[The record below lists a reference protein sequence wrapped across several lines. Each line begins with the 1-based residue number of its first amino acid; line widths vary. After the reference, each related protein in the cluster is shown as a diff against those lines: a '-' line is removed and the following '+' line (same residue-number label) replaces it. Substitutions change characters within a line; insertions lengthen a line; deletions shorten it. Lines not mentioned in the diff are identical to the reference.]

1 MHRITL
7 LAALSILAGCVSPQ
21 ARQAAEAQRLFS
33 GVLVKPIVADS
44 ILREGDVLSFQLSK
58 SDEAPAEAGMT
69 AQLEA
74 SCVSAQA
81 SLLYFG
87 GQGRRYL
94 GVNNQQYTAG
104 QSIPSS
110 VYPVLKSNPGFIKAC
125 AETPVPD
132 WRVVRNSGNEPWL
145 LIDRNSLKTE
155 GAELKLWVT
164 RDYSVVALDEPYSA
178 PFSQKREHLAIDC
191 TKQTY
196 RLLTGYALD
205 TSNTVTDGKE
215 GFVRT
220 PQPMSSRPLDDRQ
233 MFTMVCDNPQS
244 TLTLPRFVAR
254 IKKQAPVQLPPLAD
268 DVAASIKALNMPPP
282 IKMLNYLEVVGQYI
296 SPGRNSEINQKIF
309 IETDPASQQL
319 SERSVDVGYEHNQ
332 ISFRGMFSLTGQMYF
347 TSTKDTSVKDTG
359 MTTSLT
365 FHGDWQHM
373 PVNGSLGY
381 NIKSR
386 NVNSVLGETN
396 RYESTTD
403 CTVVS
408 ELSAIKLH
416 DALSGT
422 AKELKC
428 RIQSKDYVRT
438 RTFYYLQDYGYF
450 YFAGIDKN
458 PESYET
464 HSIKTVR

>member
-7 LAALSILAGCVSPQ
+7 LVALSLLAGCVSPQ

-33 GVLVKPIVADS
+33 GVLVNPIVADS
-44 ILREGDVLSFQLSK
+44 VLREGDVLSFQLSK
-58 SDEAPAEAGMT
+58 SEGTPAEAGLT

-74 SCVSAQA
+74 SCMAAQA
-81 SLLYFG
+81 RLLYFG

-104 QSIPSS
+104 QTIPSS

-132 WRVVRNSGNEPWL
+132 WRVVRNSGDEPWL

-155 GAELKLWVT
+155 GAELKLWAA
-164 RDYSVVALDEPYSA
+164 RDYPAVALDVPYSA
-178 PFSQKREHLAIDC
+178 PYSQKREHLAIDC

-205 TSNTVTDGKE
+205 ASNTVTDGKE

-220 PQPMSSRPLDDRQ
+220 PQSMSSRPLDDRL

-244 TLTLPRFVAR
+244 TLTLPLFVPR

-282 IKMLNYLEVVGQYI
+282 IKALNYLEVVGQYI

-319 SERSVDVGYEHNQ
+319 SERSVDVGYEHNN
-332 ISFRGMFSLTGQMYF
+332 ISFRGMFTLTGQMYF
-347 TSTKDTSVKDTG
+347 TSMEDTSVKDTN
-359 MTTSLT
+359 MITSLT

-373 PVNGSLGY
+373 PINGQLGY
-381 NIKSR
+381 SDTSR
-386 NVNSVLGETN
+386 VVNSVLGETY
-396 RYESTTD
+396 RYESSTD
-403 CTVVS
+403 CTVMS
-408 ELSAIKLH
+408 ELVASELH
-416 DALSGT
+416 NALSGS
-422 AKELKC
+422 AKKLKC
-428 RIQSKDYVRT
+428 RVQSGKYVRT
-438 RTFYYLQDYGYF
+438 QTYYYLQDYGYF

-464 HSIKTVR
+464 HSIRTVR